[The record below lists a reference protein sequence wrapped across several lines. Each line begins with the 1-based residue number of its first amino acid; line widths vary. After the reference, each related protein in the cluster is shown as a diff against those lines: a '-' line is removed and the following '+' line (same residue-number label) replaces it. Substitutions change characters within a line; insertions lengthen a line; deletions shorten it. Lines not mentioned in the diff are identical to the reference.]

1 MSDRHAATPPFAM
14 EIAPEIGAVPA
25 SVEAFQAALK
35 AERDNVLAEL
45 QASLQ
50 EQNEAY
56 RHALTLGAAIR
67 VRKETARRHCCW
79 RGRRAR
85 GGRRRGGATD
95 PRTMAPGPAQ
105 GVWPQQ

>member
-1 MSDRHAATPPFAM
+1 MSDRHAATPPFAI

-45 QASLQ
+45 QASLH

-56 RHALTLGAAIR
+56 RHALRSELRERYISPIIVDGTSL
-67 VRKETARRHCCW
+67 RH
-79 RGRRAR
+79 RIGSA
-85 GGRRRGGATD
+85 
-95 PRTMAPGPAQ
+95 
-105 GVWPQQ
+105 